1 MGYHAALIRC
11 IPVPMIRHSGTT
23 RLLLLLLVAF
33 TLAGCSRFKWFNR
46 EEPLETLPVEEMYAE
61 AKSALSGGNISRAKR
76 YYTRLVARFPYGPY
90 TEQAQLELAYAN
102 YKGGDPEDASAAVDR
117 FIRTYPTHPHI
128 DYAYYLKALINF
140 NRENAFLER
149 FARLDMTQRD
159 QGAPRQSFND
169 FAELLRRYPNSRYAA
184 DARQRM
190 VHLRNLM
197 ARHEINV
204 GKYYLR
210 RKAWVA
216 AAARGQYVLEHYP
229 QSMHSGDALAMM
241 TESYRQLGQST
252 LASDTRRVLELN
264 HPEHAYLSGDWPE
277 NRSLF
282 QKIWPFDDER
292 DQQALP
298 DEPARAP

>member
-1 MGYHAALIRC
+1 
-11 IPVPMIRHSGTT
+11 MIRYSGLF
-23 RLLLLLLVAF
+23 RLLVLVLLAF
-33 TLAGCSRFKWFNR
+33 SIAGCSRFKLFNR
-46 EEPLETLPVEEMYAE
+46 DEPLETLPVGQMYDE
-61 AKSALSGGNISRAKR
+61 AKTSLRAGNLGRAKR
-76 YYTRLVARFPYGPY
+76 YYSRLVARFPYGAY
-90 TEQAQLELAYAN
+90 TEQSQLELAYAQ
-102 YKGGDPEDASAAVDR
+102 YKSGDSDEAASSINR

-149 FARLDMTQRD
+149 FVRLDMTQRD

-169 FAELLRRYPNSRYAA
+169 FGELLRRYPNSRYAP

-210 RKAWVA
+210 RGAWVA
-216 AAARGQYVLEHYP
+216 AAARGEYVIEHYP
-229 QSMHSGDALAMM
+229 QSMHDGDALALMA
-241 TESYRQLGQST
+241 ESYKQLGQEK
-252 LASDTRRVLELN
+252 LADDARRVLKLN

-277 NRSLF
+277 KRSLL
-282 QKIWPFDDER
+282 KRMWPFDDEG
-292 DQQALP
+292 DKDA
-298 DEPARAP
+298 